1 MLRQPANRQNSQEAA
16 AVAAAAAT
24 VPGRYP
30 MPTGV
35 DKLTGLE
42 NWAVWKYLITLHLSG
57 NRLIQCINERTSDEE
72 MADPDGEAAVK
83 DKAVQQ
89 AIAYNLHTNLIQL
102 VAQTTTAYDA
112 WATLC
117 GTFENQ
123 GVQRRLTL
131 INKLFDLRR
140 SDYSSLEKYVL
151 DVKEVVAQV
160 QSAGI
165 ALDDEIAAANVLR
178 NLRPEDS
185 IMRRFVES
193 SSTKPDAQGKPVLN
207 FAAVIQEL
215 LREAR
220 VAAEEL
226 VAKTALKVSIPE
238 SKPAQSYGGRGRGR
252 GARRG
257 RGGRGRGGRRGHH
270 HHQSDRLEYSQ
281 QSNQNY
287 SGSYPPCRNCS
298 KTNHS
303 EDYCYYKNMTKKR
316 RTERDEQAQHSKEPR
331 REPRRD
337 SVVRFDSHS
346 GGRSHQHSQGP
357 KGGWVLKVAKR
368 PGDACSS
375 ASSKVCKLG
384 EDHSVVEIYIDS
396 GASDN
401 MCGIK
406 NYLNDY
412 KETSWVPIECAG
424 DQMLSIIGQG
434 VLKINS
440 ARHNGLHEIQNMK
453 YVPGLSSMLLSVS
466 SMTKCGHAV
475 VFVDNHCGIYNKKDI
490 IINGEP
496 LLKTEEKYG
505 TYKLNLE
512 VKNTRSAFKSQ
523 SKAYVPWHERLG
535 HLGKNNLSL
544 MAAGL
549 VEGMG
554 ETHLDKAI
562 CEPCIRAKQTRA
574 PLPKGGADR
583 ANEILELIHS
593 DVCEVTDGLS
603 REGFRYF
610 VTFIDDKTRYTTVG
624 FLKTKSEVFEKFKQ
638 FKILVEK
645 HTGKFIKYLRSDN
658 GGEYINRYFAQY
670 FKEQGILNQFTV
682 SDTPEQD
689 GVAERAN
696 RTLMEKVRAMLKT
709 CGLDIKFWP
718 LALSTAIYLKNIS
731 PTKAVQGMVPMEAW
745 TGSKPHIGHLRVF
758 GCLAY
763 AHIDKNKTK
772 KLMDRTKACIF
783 VGYDDERKGFK
794 LLDPNSNA
802 VFTHRSVIFNEN
814 SFPALRNTQGNE
826 RSVDSINYVPGA
838 IIPVAVYPGDATSNP
853 GCSNSAIPEGG
864 DPSDSSTGQNDL
876 RAKTGGVASG
886 GAISNPGCSIRQ
898 IPDGENLS
906 TGPAQSETP
915 SLWGAYSDTSI
926 SRVSGDQVSMS
937 ELDSSISR
945 SESGVSTEIDVETIN
960 TENAPQLS
968 PSKRLSVPP
977 KHLDDFVLYDRRG
990 EVNSGCK
997 FARLAIPTSRSVPV
1011 TVQEAVD
1018 SPEASF
1024 WLKAMEDE
1032 LNSFESNRVW
1042 SLEAPANGAQVVG
1055 NKWVFK
1061 KKVDFDGSTLY
1072 RARLV
1077 AKGYTQTYGVDYFET
1092 FAPVVRR
1099 ETLRILFSVAVNF
1112 NLKIA
1117 HLDVKTAFL
1126 HGDLKENVFMSQ
1138 PDGFMIPGSE
1148 HLVCRLHKAVYGL
1161 KQAARSWNL
1170 KADQILKGEGFR
1182 NLPDEP
1188 CIYLKNPVNSVIIVA
1203 LYVDDFYIFYR
1214 QESDKSKLLKA
1225 LQTCV
1230 TIKDLGEAR
1239 SCLGMEIV
1247 RNSDG
1252 SILLKQEEY
1261 IESILARFSM
1271 KDCKGAHTP
1280 MEFKLKLGH
1289 LPTGGQRQEQA
1300 LRLQETTGQGLHPR
1314 RSHQLRP
1321 FVNRLNAS

>member
-1 MLRQPANRQNSQEAA
+1 MPRQQANRQNSQEAA

-72 MADPDGEAAVK
+72 MADPDGEAPVK

-185 IMRRFVES
+185 IRRRFVES
-193 SSTKPDAQGKPVLN
+193 SCTKTP
-207 FAAVIQEL
+207 
-215 LREAR
+215 
-220 VAAEEL
+220 
-226 VAKTALKVSIPE
+226 
-238 SKPAQSYGGRGRGR
+238 RGN
-252 GARRG
+252 
-257 RGGRGRGGRRGHH
+257 
-270 HHQSDRLEYSQ
+270 L
-281 QSNQNY
+281 
-287 SGSYPPCRNCS
+287 NCS

-337 SVVRFDSHS
+337 SVVRFDSNS
-346 GGRSHQHSQGP
+346 GGRSHQHSQGQGP

-368 PGDACSS
+368 LGDACSS
-375 ASSKVCKLG
+375 ASS
-384 EDHSVVEIYIDS
+384 
-396 GASDN
+396 
-401 MCGIK
+401 
-406 NYLNDY
+406 
-412 KETSWVPIECAG
+412 
-424 DQMLSIIGQG
+424 
-434 VLKINS
+434 
-440 ARHNGLHEIQNMK
+440 
-453 YVPGLSSMLLSVS
+453 
-466 SMTKCGHAV
+466 
-475 VFVDNHCGIYNKKDI
+475 
-490 IINGEP
+490 
-496 LLKTEEKYG
+496 
-505 TYKLNLE
+505 
-512 VKNTRSAFKSQ
+512 
-523 SKAYVPWHERLG
+523 
-535 HLGKNNLSL
+535 
-544 MAAGL
+544 
-549 VEGMG
+549 
-554 ETHLDKAI
+554 
-562 CEPCIRAKQTRA
+562 
-574 PLPKGGADR
+574 
-583 ANEILELIHS
+583 
-593 DVCEVTDGLS
+593 
-603 REGFRYF
+603 
-610 VTFIDDKTRYTTVG
+610 
-624 FLKTKSEVFEKFKQ
+624 
-638 FKILVEK
+638 
-645 HTGKFIKYLRSDN
+645 
-658 GGEYINRYFAQY
+658 
-670 FKEQGILNQFTV
+670 KEQGILNQFTV
-682 SDTPEQD
+682 SDNPERD

-696 RTLMEKVRAMLKT
+696 RTLMEKVRAILKT

-763 AHIDKNKTK
+763 AHIDKSKTK

-802 VFTHRSVIFNEN
+802 VFTLRSVIFNEN

-838 IIPVAVYPGDATSNP
+838 IIPVAVYPGGATSNP
-853 GCSNSAIPEGG
+853 GCSNRAIPEGG

-915 SLWGAYSDTSI
+915 SLWGSYSDTSI

-977 KHLDDFVLYDRRG
+977 KHLDDFVLYDKRG
-990 EVNSGCK
+990 DVNSGSK
-997 FARLAIPTSRSVPV
+997 FASLAIPTSHSVPV

-1061 KKVDFDGSTLY
+1061 KKVDIDGSTLY

-1077 AKGYTQTYGVDYFET
+1077 TKGYTQTYGVDYFET

-1126 HGDLKENVFMSQ
+1126 HGDLKENVFLSQ

-1289 LPTGGQRQEQA
+1289 LPTGEGTDWLFLIPEC
-1300 LRLQETTGQGLHPR
+1300 
-1314 RSHQLRP
+1314 
-1321 FVNRLNAS
+1321 